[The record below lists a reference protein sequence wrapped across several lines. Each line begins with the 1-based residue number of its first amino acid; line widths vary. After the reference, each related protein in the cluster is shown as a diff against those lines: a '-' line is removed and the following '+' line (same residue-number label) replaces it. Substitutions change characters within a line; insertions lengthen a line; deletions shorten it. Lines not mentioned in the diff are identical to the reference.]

1 MSNNSSS
8 LNSSSVNELNN
19 AVITDSKI
27 DTNVMAMIENLLNS
41 INYTLYLKSL
51 FSYLEI
57 NESTISYVYF
67 KNNRA
72 IIYFSN
78 IYAKNNF
85 LSTRSM
91 LKSTKFSFLFFRNHI
106 SDEEFK
112 NGRIFYHAIKS
123 KLITG
128 FISNFNHR
136 SNTYHLYRNY
146 ITDGNISI
154 DWENSRSVSDAEM
167 KEWSDLFLA
176 YSNSKKESSSISIS
190 QN

>member
-19 AVITDSKI
+19 TVINDSKI
-27 DTNVMAMIENLLNS
+27 DTNVMVVIENLPNS

-57 NESTISYVYF
+57 NESTISYVSF
-67 KNNRA
+67 KNKRA
-72 IIYFSN
+72 ILYFSN

-112 NGRIFYHAIKS
+112 KGRIFYHAIKS

-128 FISNFNHR
+128 FKSIFNHR
-136 SNTYHLYRNY
+136 SNTYHLYRTY
-146 ITDGNISI
+146 ITDGNIAI
-154 DWENSRSVSDAEM
+154 DWENSRSVSD
-167 KEWSDLFLA
+167 
-176 YSNSKKESSSISIS
+176 
-190 QN
+190 